1 MSNPAVVFGG
11 PSPEHDVSI
20 LTGLQFALALAKSG
34 RDPHAIYWSKS
45 GTWHLVSVDSEA
57 ADFVDGPPKKAR
69 DLSFD
74 VSPSGG
80 FVLKKRSL
88 EISVVANCCH
98 GGPGE
103 DGTLQGLFDICGFRY
118 TGPNAA
124 SAAIGMD
131 KFAFGAIVEASG
143 LSSLPRVAA
152 LGDVA
157 GELPFD
163 APYIVKPRFG
173 GSSIG
178 IEIVEDLET
187 AKVIL
192 RSSVHMR
199 EGAVIEPYIAD
210 SSDLSIAIRTWP
222 EVALSAIER
231 PIRGGSSSGLFDYS
245 EKYLSGRGLA
255 GAERE
260 LPASL
265 SPESEAQVRR
275 AAEVVAR
282 VLPVRSMHRLDFIE
296 RTGEIWVNE
305 INTIPGAMAGYLWV
319 DPPVS
324 YEQLVTDMIDEA
336 DSWQPKGFSTAGS
349 DGTLLRSSGSI
360 AGKLG

>member
-20 LTGLQFALALAKSG
+20 LTGLQFALALSKSG
-34 RDPHAIYWSKS
+34 REPFAIYWSKS

-69 DLSFD
+69 ELTLE

-80 FVLKKRSL
+80 FVLKKRRL
-88 EISVVANCCH
+88 EISVIANCCH

-103 DGTLQGLFDICGFRY
+103 DGTLQGLLDVCGYRY

-124 SAAIGMD
+124 SAPIGMD
-131 KFAFGAIVEASG
+131 KFAFGAIVEVAG
-143 LSSLPRVAA
+143 LPSLPRVAA
-152 LGDVA
+152 IGGLN

-163 APYIVKPRFG
+163 APFIIKPRFG

-187 AKVIL
+187 ADVIV
-192 RSSVHMR
+192 RTSVHMR

-222 EVALSAIER
+222 AIALSAIER
-231 PIRGGSSSGLFDYS
+231 PTRGDSFTGLFDYS
-245 EKYLSGRGLA
+245 DKYLSGRGLA
-255 GAERE
+255 GAARE

-265 SPESEAQVRR
+265 SPEAEAEVRH
-275 AAEVVAR
+275 AAEAVSK

-296 RTGEIWVNE
+296 RSGEIWVNE

-324 YEQLVTDMIDEA
+324 FEQIVNDMIDEA
-336 DSWQPKGFSTAGS
+336 ESWQPKGFLTAGS
-349 DGTLLRSSGSI
+349 DGKLLRSSGSI